1 MQNTPYIGH
10 PAYKRMGSRAAY
22 TLATGL
28 FISIGAATGLIG
40 VLISALPES
49 IVVQILV
56 YVGLEMSAQAVH
68 ESEPKHVKAIA
79 LALIPVIA
87 NLVNIEMG
95 GVLGA
100 ARVDVLALPPDTQR
114 NLTVMTMLGNGFIV
128 TAMIWSTWLVWIID
142 RRLIAA
148 AWLCVVAA
156 GLTLVGLI
164 HSPFPDGRLFIPGAA
179 TPRLVFALAAGYV
192 LLGAL
197 CAALVRSAATAA
209 EREGRAVPT

>member
-1 MQNTPYIGH
+1 
-10 PAYKRMGSRAAY
+10 MGSRAAY

-49 IVVQILV
+49 IVVPILI
-56 YVGLEMSAQAVH
+56 YVGLEMSSQAVH

-100 ARVDVLALPPDTQR
+100 ARIDIATLPPDTQHT
-114 NLTVMTMLGNGFIV
+114 LTVLTMLGNGFIV
-128 TAMIWSTWLVWIID
+128 TAMIWATWLVWVID

-148 AWLCVVAA
+148 AWLCVITA

-164 HSPFPDGRLFIPGAA
+164 HSPFPDGRLFVPGAD
-179 TPRLVFALAAGYV
+179 TPPLVFALATGYV
-192 LLGAL
+192 LLGLL
-197 CAALVRSAATAA
+197 CAVLYRAAPASD
-209 EREGRAVPT
+209 G